1 MPEFIADTDGT
12 VHGLEWSDLA
22 SFTQGYIE
30 AMLFTETSCIPMVE
44 WEDPE
49 SQERLEEGTADGNIP
64 MDAGFGDIHPDTF
77 DRIQADCIAF
87 EHQAAVALGLS
98 SLAQLRNDRDYTM
111 AQAGRDFWFTRNGHG
126 VGFWDRQELDEDG
139 FGEAL
144 SKIAKGFGETW
155 ASFNPDP
162 ASPTGYGYIWLD

>member
-12 VHGLEWSDLA
+12 VHGLEWNNLA

-30 AMLFTETSCIPMVE
+30 ALLFTETSNIPMGN
-44 WEDPE
+44 WEDEE
-49 SQERLEEGTADGNIP
+49 SQESLREGTSDGNIP
-64 MDAGFGDIHPDTF
+64 CDAGFGDIHPDTF
-77 DRIQADCIAF
+77 DRIQGDCIAF
-87 EHQAAVALGLS
+87 EHQAAELLEKAWL
-98 SLAQLRNDRDYTM
+98 RDYSY

-139 FGEAL
+139 LGEAL
-144 SKIAKGFGETW
+144 SKIAKGFGEVW